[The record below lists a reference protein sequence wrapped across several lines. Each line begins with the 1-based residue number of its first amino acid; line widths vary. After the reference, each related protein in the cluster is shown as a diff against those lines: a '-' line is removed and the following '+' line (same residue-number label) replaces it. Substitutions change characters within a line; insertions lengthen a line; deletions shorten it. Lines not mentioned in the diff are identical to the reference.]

1 MRSIR
6 KDAARRSRRAS
17 AAVVAAMLLGVLAV
31 APARAV
37 VFPDLYSLTVTPDQS
52 ATDMRAAAI
61 DLAMRRLLTRITGV
75 RDPGADADLA
85 GLIADASSYVSF
97 DGMVDRGRFRVEF
110 YANQIDQALES
121 LGKPVWGPERPL
133 TLLWIAI
140 DAGGG
145 ERVLLSDAGI
155 SGDTL
160 GDTVGVG
167 VSPET
172 VELAATIRER
182 IEAVADER
190 GLPIRFPLLD
200 LEDLTSVTAA
210 DIWGTFVEP
219 IEAASER
226 YGADAI
232 LIGRIS
238 ADAFG
243 TSVRWTLVHGG
254 EVSTFGGTGV
264 VDALSSVAD
273 GLALGA
279 DRTSPGADRPSA
291 GSDRLNPG
299 VDRPST
305 DGDRPSPDTDR
316 PNAGTD
322 QLDPGGDGLDPA
334 DAGLFADMLD
344 PVADGLHWVA
354 DRFVQAYSFVGGARP
369 VRLVVH
375 DVSTLDDYGRV
386 LSYLE
391 GLSALQ
397 TIDVEAY
404 EDDGGRLILRASARG
419 DLSVLEQMVG
429 LGRVLRLDER
439 ATSSV
444 DNTLVLTL
452 VGGSRR

>member
-1 MRSIR
+1 LRSTR
-6 KDAARRSRRAS
+6 KDAERLGRKALVAVF
-17 AAVVAAMLLGVLAV
+17 AAAAALLGVLAV

-37 VFPDLYSLTVTPDQS
+37 VFPDLYSLTVTPDAGS
-52 ATDMRAAAI
+52 RDMRSAAI

-75 RDPGADADLA
+75 RDPGTDPDLA
-85 GLIADASSYVSF
+85 RLIADASSYVSF

-110 YANQIDQALES
+110 YSNRIDQALES

-155 SGDTL
+155 GADAL
-160 GDTVGVG
+160 GDTAGVVGVR
-167 VSPET
+167 PET
-172 VELAATIRER
+172 VELAAAIREEIQR
-182 IEAVADER
+182 VADER

-219 IEAASER
+219 IEAASAR

-238 ADAFG
+238 TDPFG
-243 TSVRWTLVHGG
+243 TSVRWTLVDRG
-254 EVSTFGGTGV
+254 EVTTYGGSGFADLLDSVT
-264 VDALSSVAD
+264 DEPRPLADEPRSVAD
-273 GLALGA
+273 EPRSLADEPAGQITGVGGQSLGA
-279 DRTSPGADRPSA
+279 DQPDP
-291 GSDRLNPG
+291 
-299 VDRPST
+299 VD
-305 DGDRPSPDTDR
+305 
-316 PNAGTD
+316 
-322 QLDPGGDGLDPA
+322 DGLNV
-334 DAGLFADMLD
+334 LADMLA

-354 DRFVQAYSFVGGARP
+354 DRFVQAYGFVGGART
-369 VRLVVH
+369 VRLVVR

-397 TIDVEAY
+397 TIDVEGY
-404 EDDGGRLILRASARG
+404 EDDGGLLRLRASARG
-419 DLSVLEQMVG
+419 DLAVLEQMLG
-429 LGRVLRLDER
+429 LGRVLRLDEQ
-439 ATSSV
+439 ASSSV